1 MLRKLIVV
9 GVLVALL
16 VPLAAAAALAA
27 QVVRCTDVLPC
38 VASGDWDRVFER
50 RGDGLRDDIR
60 LRGGHDLVLANK
72 YTRDT
77 DVVSGGK
84 GRDKIN
90 VADKDTLDTANGG
103 RGHDTCIVDARRE
116 LGTSCAKVIIRRN

>member
-1 MLRKLIVV
+1 MLRKLMVV
-9 GVLVALL
+9 GVLVALM

-27 QVVRCTDVLPC
+27 QVVQCTNVLPC

-50 RGDGLRDDIR
+50 QGDGLRDDIR

-77 DVVSGGK
+77 DEVRGGT

-90 VADKDTLDTANGG
+90 VADKDILDTANGG
-103 RGHDTCIVDARRE
+103 RGHDTCIVDSRRE
-116 LGTSCAKVIIRRN
+116 LGASCAKHIIRSN